1 MSMKYILGVLFPYIV
16 LLYLIDSIIYI
27 RKNHFLFISRFR
39 KYFKLKQ
46 SGLHLVGILPID
58 KAVVCQSLPL
68 YFTTLGIYLPRDHA
82 YQQNG
87 IIELES
93 LDFIS
98 YKDLSNTQLEGKN
111 VRINK
116 EKVIKTASSNIAKQI
131 IKFVKDLKI
140 LDVKDRY
147 DKIQVSLKDAI
158 NLREIQNITSI
169 YLKYGFYL
177 QILCSV
183 LFICMFIILPLT
195 LYTHLYL
202 YINIYSLLFYMA
214 SIYLAILTVVCL
226 LIRNLNTPKRQKLY
240 TIISI
245 ILSPI
250 TAVHVLSNLTR
261 ESYLTYDYLAVA
273 AELLPRS
280 KFKYLFSCE
289 FEHIS
294 ILKYSSRDDLRE
306 YFLVKEKCLRDLLA
320 RLGITMEQLPSSPE
334 KRDWS
339 ADSYCPVCRAEY
351 RAGFTECSDCGT
363 GLKRYR
369 SEKTVPPTSNLENSQ
384 LR

>member
-1 MSMKYILGVLFPYIV
+1 
-16 LLYLIDSIIYI
+16 
-27 RKNHFLFISRFR
+27 
-39 KYFKLKQ
+39 
-46 SGLHLVGILPID
+46 
-58 KAVVCQSLPL
+58 VVCQSLPL
-68 YFTTLGIYLPRDHA
+68 YFTTLGIYLPRDHT

-98 YKDLSNTQLEGKN
+98 YKDLSNTQVEGKN

-131 IKFVKDLKI
+131 ITFVKDLRI
-140 LDVKDRY
+140 LNVKERY
-147 DKIQVSLKDAI
+147 DKIQAFLKDAI

-177 QILCSV
+177 QILCSL

-202 YINIYSLLFYMA
+202 YINIYSLLFYMT
-214 SIYLAILTVVCL
+214 SIYLAILIVVYL
-226 LIRNLNTPKRQKLY
+226 LVRKLDAPKKQKLY

-245 ILSPI
+245 LLSPI
-250 TAVHVLSNLTR
+250 TAVHVLSNLTK

-280 KFKYLFSCE
+280 EFKYLICSE

-294 ILKYSSRDDLRE
+294 ILKYSSRGDLRE
-306 YFLVKEKCLRDLLA
+306 YFLLREKCLRDLLA

-339 ADSYCPVCRAEY
+339 AESYCPVCRAEY
-351 RAGFTECSDCGT
+351 RAGFTECGDCGAA
-363 GLKRYR
+363 LKGYR
-369 SEKTVPPTSNLENSQ
+369 SEKVETPTSNLENSQ
-384 LR
+384 LP

>member
-46 SGLHLVGILPID
+46 SGLYLVGILPID
-58 KAVVCQSLPL
+58 KAVVCQNLPV
-68 YFTTLGIYLPRDHA
+68 YFTTLGIYLPRDQA
-82 YQQNG
+82 YPQNK
-87 IIELES
+87 IVDRES

-98 YKDLSNTQLEGKN
+98 YKDISNTRVEGKN

-116 EKVIKTASSNIAKQI
+116 KKVIKTASSNLAK
-131 IKFVKDLKI
+131 KFITLVKDLKI
-140 LDVKDRY
+140 LDVKDRC
-147 DKIQVSLKDAI
+147 DKIQVFLEDTI
-158 NLREIQNITSI
+158 NLRDIQNITSI
-169 YLKYGFYL
+169 YRKYGFYL
-177 QILCSV
+177 QILCSIF
-183 LFICMFIILPLT
+183 FICMFIILPLT
-195 LYTHLYL
+195 LYTNLYL

-214 SIYLAILTVVCL
+214 SIYLAILTVVYFL
-226 LIRNLNTPKRQKLY
+226 LRNLHTLKKQKLY

-250 TAVHVLSNLTR
+250 TAVHVLSDITK

-273 AELLPRS
+273 SELLPES
-280 KFKYLFSCE
+280 EFKYLISCE

-294 ILKYSSRDDLRE
+294 ILKYSSRGDLRE
-306 YFLVKEKCLRDLLA
+306 YLLLKEKCLRDLLA

-339 ADSYCPVCRAEY
+339 AESYCPVCRAEY

-363 GLKRYR
+363 GLKGYR
-369 SEKTVPPTSNLENSQ
+369 SQKTETPNTKLENSQ
-384 LR
+384 FP